1 MEGISSSVVE
11 SANNLGIE
19 GISSNIVESA
29 VERNVVPESTTTTNA
44 EQEEEEEE
52 SSTAGLIV
60 GLSTLPDSLIV
71 GPSTSSDGLH
81 QDPAAASS
89 SSGRASNSSSYRV
102 RLSISSSSRRSRSSS
117 SRRSNETAE
126 EASSC
131 LMMLIAFWF
140 LAASMTLI
148 LGFYGSVN
156 LVVGP
161 NYSRLVHANSF
172 FVQEIKVN
180 GDKKPGPMLYG
191 FSEQPPLDIRRSW
204 NQTHHVLVPS
214 NHHQE
219 WMFWLNKG
227 SVLSVSYN
235 VKADD
240 FSQLIL
246 IIAEGKM
253 GLNEWIEDPTYPN
266 ISLSWNS
273 VHGNGTIEQ
282 KVDKNSEYYVAVG
295 NLNPHS
301 MEVYLNFKM
310 NSVLYDTTE
319 ANYKCP
325 LQQDLCGVKLFLLG
339 GNYAILTT
347 PGPTGST
354 DKDEWYVKL
363 SYGPRWLTYVVGSGG
378 LILLILLMQKLF
390 IKLRLISEE
399 PELQSEELPPE
410 RTPLIPQKDGDDSS
424 CGSSYVSLSQGEED
438 DERFFSGS
446 PRAEGTDINS
456 QNSEIYQRRLC
467 AICFDDPRDSF
478 FLPCGHCAACF
489 TCGMRIAEE
498 SSLCPICRKKI
509 RRVRKIFTV

>member
-1 MEGISSSVVE
+1 MEGVSSSIVE
-11 SANNLGIE
+11 SANDPGME
-19 GISSNIVESA
+19 GLNSNIAESA
-29 VERNVVPESTTTTNA
+29 VERNVVPESTTTTTA
-44 EQEEEEEE
+44 EEEED
-52 SSTAGLIV
+52 SRTTGLVV
-60 GLSTLPDSLIV
+60 GPSTLPDSLIV
-71 GPSTSSDGLH
+71 GSSSY
-81 QDPAAASS
+81 AEAASS
-89 SSGRASNSSSYRV
+89 SARTSNSSSYRV
-102 RLSISSSSRRSRSSS
+102 RLSISSSGGHSRSSIG
-117 SRRSNETAE
+117 RRSNDTPA

-131 LMMLIAFWF
+131 LIMLIAFWF
-140 LAASMTLI
+140 VAASMTLI

-161 NYSRLVHANSF
+161 SYSRLIQANSF

-191 FSEQPPLDIRRSW
+191 FSEKPPLDIRKSW
-204 NQTHHVLVPS
+204 NQSHHALVPS
-214 NHHQE
+214 SHHQE

-266 ISLSWNS
+266 ITLSWNS

-282 KVDKNSEYYVAVG
+282 KVDKNSEYYIAVG
-295 NLNPHS
+295 NLNPNS
-301 MEVYLNFKM
+301 MEVYLDFKID
-310 NSVLYDTTE
+310 SVLYDTTE

-347 PGPTGST
+347 PAPTGSI
-354 DKDEWYVKL
+354 DEWYVKL

-390 IKLRLISEE
+390 AKLRLIPEE

-424 CGSSYVSLSQGEED
+424 CGSSYVSLSQGEDD
-438 DERFFSGS
+438 DEDIFFSGS
-446 PRAEGTDINS
+446 PRCEGGDIKS
-456 QNSEIYQRRLC
+456 QNSEICQRRLC
-467 AICFDDPRDSF
+467 AVCYDDHRDSF
-478 FLPCGHCAACF
+478 FLPCGHCATCF

-498 SSLCPICRKKI
+498 SGLCPICRKKI

>member
-1 MEGISSSVVE
+1 MEGI
-11 SANNLGIE
+11 G
-19 GISSNIVESA
+19 SNIVESA
-29 VERNVVPESTTTTNA
+29 VERNAVPESNSPATA
-44 EQEEEEEE
+44 EHEEEDED
-52 SSTAGLIV
+52 SSTVGLIV
-60 GLSTLPDSLIV
+60 GPSAFSESLIVGSSALSESLIV
-71 GPSTSSDGLH
+71 GPSTSSEGMH
-81 QDPAAASS
+81 QHPASSSDAAAAASS
-89 SSGRASNSSSYRV
+89 SGRATSSSSYRV
-102 RLSISSSSRRSRSSS
+102 RLSISSSASRRSRSFSN
-117 SRRSNETAE
+117 RREARE

-131 LMMLIAFWF
+131 LIMLIAFWF

-161 NYSRLVHANSF
+161 NYSRLIHANSF

-191 FSEQPPLDIRRSW
+191 FTEKPPLDIRRSW
-204 NQTHHVLVPS
+204 NQIHHALVPS
-214 NHHQE
+214 NHHKE

-227 SVLSVSYN
+227 SVISVSYN
-235 VKADD
+235 VKADE
-240 FSQLIL
+240 FSQLLL

-266 ISLSWNS
+266 VSLSWNS

-282 KVDKNSEYYVAVG
+282 KVDTNSEYYIAVG

-310 NSVLYDTTE
+310 NSVLYDTTQ
-319 ANYKCP
+319 ANYNCP

-347 PGPTGST
+347 PGPTGSRE
-354 DKDEWYVKL
+354 KDEWYVKL

-390 IKLRLISEE
+390 TKLRLIPEE

-410 RTPLIPQKDGDDSS
+410 RTPLITQKDGDDSS

-438 DERFFSGS
+438 DDDRFLPGS
-446 PRAEGTDINS
+446 PRGEGTE
-456 QNSEIYQRRLC
+456 NSETYQRRLC
-467 AICFDDPRDSF
+467 VICFDDPRDSF

>member
-1 MEGISSSVVE
+1 MEAISR
-11 SANNLGIE
+11 
-19 GISSNIVESA
+19 NIAESA
-29 VERNVVPESTTTTNA
+29 VERNAVPESTTTATA
-44 EQEEEEEE
+44 EHAGEDED
-52 SSTAGLIV
+52 SSTGGLIV
-60 GLSTLPDSLIV
+60 GPSALSESLIV
-71 GPSTSSDGLH
+71 GPSTSSEGMH
-81 QDPAAASS
+81 QHPASSSDAAAASS
-89 SSGRASNSSSYRV
+89 SGRTTHSSSYRV
-102 RLSISSSSRRSRSSS
+102 RLSISSGRRRSRSFSNMRE
-117 SRRSNETAE
+117 SRE

-131 LMMLIAFWF
+131 LIMLIAFWF

-161 NYSRLVHANSF
+161 NYSRLIHANSF

-191 FSEQPPLDIRRSW
+191 FTEKPPLDIRRSW
-204 NQTHHVLVPS
+204 NQLHHALVPS

-219 WMFWLNKG
+219 WVFWLNKG
-227 SVLSVSYN
+227 SVISVSYN

-240 FSQLIL
+240 FSQLLL

-253 GLNEWIEDPTYPN
+253 GLNEWIDDPTYPN
-266 ISLSWNS
+266 VSLSWNS
-273 VHGNGTIEQ
+273 IHGNGTIEQ
-282 KVDKNSEYYVAVG
+282 EVDKNSEYYIAVG
-295 NLNPHS
+295 NLNAHS

-310 NSVLYDTTE
+310 NSVLYDTTQ
-319 ANYKCP
+319 ATYSCP

-347 PGPTGST
+347 PGPTGSRE
-354 DKDEWYVKL
+354 KDEWYVKL

-390 IKLRLISEE
+390 TKLRLIPEE

-410 RTPLIPQKDGDDSS
+410 RTPLITQKDGDDSS

-438 DERFFSGS
+438 DDERFLSGS
-446 PRAEGTDINS
+446 PKGEGTE
-456 QNSEIYQRRLC
+456 NSETCQRRLC
-467 AICFDDPRDSF
+467 VICFDDTRDSF
-478 FLPCGHCAACF
+478 FLPCGHCATCF